1 MSTFIV
7 LATGLLTFSTA
18 LLAFISSLRN
28 AHKLTEIHVLVNS
41 NLQAV
46 KDDLATALER
56 IEELD
61 AARKGPP
68 SAA

>member
-1 MSTFIV
+1 MSTLIV
-7 LATGLLTFSTA
+7 LVTGLLTFGTA

-46 KDDLATALER
+46 KDDLATALTR

-61 AARKGPP
+61 AARPRPP
-68 SAA
+68 DAA